1 MSLLRRLQ
9 SPLERPDISCAQSAG
24 ADAAM
29 ALCTA
34 QTCVLVKRMLQRL
47 AALLALAALV
57 TSTLAS
63 EAPAAWATNLPS
75 ATIRYYSGA
84 DPDFDFDECN
94 ATTGEQWFV
103 WTADAGSGVSYSAS
117 SFSHP
122 SPGSAIFA
130 VCFQCPQ
137 TVDGSAVA
145 WDGVA
150 GQNVS
155 VVKCQDLGADGYTYA
170 DPISSYTFTWS
181 PAPVAASSPSSPS
194 SNSGYN
200 YVWRM
205 VSVPYSR
212 ADFTHAKQVVFIR
225 AVAAVAGAQVSDL
238 DISTISVSTP

>member
-1 MSLLRRLQ
+1 
-9 SPLERPDISCAQSAG
+9 
-24 ADAAM
+24 
-29 ALCTA
+29 
-34 QTCVLVKRMLQRL
+34 MLQRL

-57 TSTLAS
+57 TQTLAS

-75 ATIRYYSGA
+75 ATTRYYSGA

-103 WTADAGSGVSYSAS
+103 WTANAGSGVSESAS

-122 SPGSAIFA
+122 SPGSVIFA

-181 PAPVAASSPSSPS
+181 PAPVAASPSSSPS
-194 SNSGYN
+194 S

-212 ADFTHAKQVVFIR
+212 ADFTHAKQDVFIR

-238 DISTISVSTP
+238 DDISTISVSTP